1 MQRNIDVSVVIPCYN
16 AGQYLTRSVESIL
29 AQTFRNIK
37 IIIVNDGS
45 NDKITLKIL
54 KKLKKNKRIQVINKK
69 NSGLS
74 AARNSGIKVCN
85 SKYILML
92 DADDWLRLDAIEIF
106 FKLLR
111 KK

>member
-54 KKLKKNKRIQVINKK
+54 RKLKNKRIQVINKK
-69 NSGLS
+69 FW
-74 AARNSGIKVCN
+74 IIC
-85 SKYILML
+85 SKKFWNKRSVTLN
-92 DADDWLRLDAIEIF
+92 IF
-106 FKLLR
+106 
-111 KK
+111 